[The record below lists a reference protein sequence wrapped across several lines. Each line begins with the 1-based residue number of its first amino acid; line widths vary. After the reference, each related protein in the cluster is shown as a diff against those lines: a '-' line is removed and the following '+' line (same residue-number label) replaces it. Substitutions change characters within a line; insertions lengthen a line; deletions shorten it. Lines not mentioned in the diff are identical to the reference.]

1 MDGSMDDKAQKGIS
15 DKELLSM
22 FQKVVTLPNDKKS
35 VVKELLESFLI
46 KIDLQ
51 QKLAH

>member
-1 MDGSMDDKAQKGIS
+1 MDDKAQNSIS

-22 FQKVVTLPNDKKS
+22 FQKVATLPNDKKS

-51 QKLAH
+51 QRLAH